1 MLIKDESNVF
11 YVADRI
17 NKKLINRIQKASLYD
32 KDKGFVKL
40 YKKSENIE
48 KVYFDEND
56 QQNLPLTTPFMEKK
70 KMLIVQLCIVLRVPS
85 NYYMQILLT

>member
-1 MLIKDESNVF
+1 M
-11 YVADRI
+11 
-17 NKKLINRIQKASLYD
+17 INRIQKASLYD
-32 KDKGFVKL
+32 KDKVYVKL

-70 KMLIVQLCIVLRVPS
+70 KDVDCSALYSFKGPFELLHADIADLRYLAKSAVDPKYCLSIVD
-85 NYYMQILLT
+85 